1 MPLDRNYFNSLDL
14 RPVKRK
20 FYDITAVD
28 NILVDIRKQAELMNH
43 RCESLQTELQNSS
56 VSYESFRAKED
67 SLNRELLSV
76 REELSS
82 ARTKLAESEARIR
95 ALEILLEK
103 YEKEKKTAEEKT
115 AAAPD
120 RIVGFSS
127 GIEQLEEMY
136 NSMKHIYLSGMESL
150 DRQWQSFLG
159 KNPQETVPE
168 DLSAKIEGIAET
180 MQEINGQEY

>member
-1 MPLDRNYFNSLDL
+1 MH
-14 RPVKRK
+14 
-20 FYDITAVD
+20 
-28 NILVDIRKQAELMNH
+28 Q
-43 RCESLQTELQNSS
+43 
-56 VSYESFRAKED
+56 
-67 SLNRELLSV
+67 
-76 REELSS
+76 
-82 ARTKLAESEARIR
+82 ARIR

-115 AAAPD
+115 AAPE